1 MPVHCFWVFGLKPG
15 LNSNLF
21 ACFKKEIGKKEEAN
35 LPFQPNTAARN
46 RLCPSP
52 VLRRGPFL

>member
-1 MPVHCFWVFGLKPG
+1 LDSNPG

-21 ACFKKEIGKKEEAN
+21 ACFKKEIEKKEEAN
-35 LPFQPNTAARN
+35 LPLQPNTAAHN

-52 VLRRGPFL
+52 VFVAAQFP